1 MPLGPFLSP
10 SLEDTGFPAQM
21 EIYKALQ
28 GWMLGSKEGEAKTR
42 DGETLVPFT
51 APVPRVR
58 PIPPQSLQL
67 WNNIVVNAQISW
79 KLPSHGRPFWNFCPR
94 GPGWVVG

>member
-51 APVPRVR
+51 APCLESGR
-58 PIPPQSLQL
+58 SLLSPSNFGTIL
-67 WNNIVVNAQISW
+67 W
-79 KLPSHGRPFWNFCPR
+79 
-94 GPGWVVG
+94 